1 MNKINFQNNVTKAN
15 ADTFNTLQDNVEDAI
30 GVVNTKIDTKGITTS
45 GSNENGTYI
54 KFDDG
59 TLVCW
64 GNRTFNNVACT
75 VAWGSLYESTT
86 EVDLGTYPYAFYSRP
101 RVSVQ
106 CTSGS
111 GLVTVFL
118 EQIRISDANPEKIGT
133 VYVCRPQSTPS
144 VNFGVDFIAI
154 GRWKE

>member
-1 MNKINFQNNVTKAN
+1 MNKINFQNNITKAN

-30 GVVNTKIDTKGITTS
+30 NNVVEAGNNT
-45 GSNENGTYI
+45 NGNYI
-54 KFDDG
+54 KYENG

-75 VAWGSLYESTT
+75 VAWGSLYESTSD
-86 EVDLGTYPYAFYSRP
+86 VDLGTYPYAFYSRP
-101 RVSVQ
+101 RLSVQ
-106 CTSGS
+106 CTSGT

-133 VYVCRPQSTPS
+133 MYVCRPQSTPS
-144 VNFGVDFIAI
+144 VNFGLDFIAI